1 MEYSILHFGTVYY
14 HFQGHQDENLKMVS
28 QQYRAW
34 LDCTDVQAGLAL
46 YWWES
51 LITFG
56 VGRIRV
62 KYTELSIY
70 DISSYRFNIRLNIL
84 YTKIIS
90 RIKPYTISSEITL
103 QSIEDKFLFLIRHN
117 Y

>member
-1 MEYSILHFGTVYY
+1 MKKL
-14 HFQGHQDENLKMVS
+14 VS

-46 YWWES
+46 YWWQS

-62 KYTELSIY
+62 
-70 DISSYRFNIRLNIL
+70 NIGLLILRLADLEIL
-84 YTKIIS
+84 IFSWNNNVVTKIE
-90 RIKPYTISSEITL
+90 IKI
-103 QSIEDKFLFLIRHN
+103 LFIASDIMIVS
-117 Y
+117 